1 MRIIVVGAGDIGMPI
16 IHYLS
21 ETGNIVTV
29 IEKDEKRCKHIA
41 DHADAAIFR
50 GSGTN
55 LRIWKSAEADN
66 ADALFALTNKDDINA
81 RACEIAKKQ
90 FGIPFVVARAHQPE
104 SMEKI
109 REAGADVVI
118 CPSLETK
125 RLFLN
130 ALESRSVETLYEKD
144 SIDYRLAIV
153 SVPSNGTM
161 IGKTIEQLNIPRNT
175 RIATVFRNS
184 SFEFPAQSF
193 MFKGGDRVLLL
204 GSKEETGKV
213 VEKLREAEVT

>member
-1 MRIIVVGAGDIGMPI
+1 MRIMVIGTGDIGMPI
-16 IHYLS
+16 VHYLS

-29 IEKDEKRCKHIA
+29 IEKDEKKCKHIS

-55 LRIWKSAEADN
+55 LRIWKSAEAEK
-66 ADALFALTNKDDINA
+66 ADALFAVTNKDDINA
-81 RACEIAKKQ
+81 RVCEIAKKQ
-90 FGIPFVVARAHQPE
+90 FGIPFVVARARQPE
-104 SMEKI
+104 SMGKI

-144 SIDYRLAIV
+144 SMGYKLAV
-153 SVPSNGTM
+153 VTVPSNGTM
-161 IGKTIEQLNIPRNT
+161 IGKTVRQLDLTDNV

-184 SFEFPAQSF
+184 GFEFPLQSF
-193 MFKGGDRVLLL
+193 MFKGGDRVLLM
-204 GSKEETGKV
+204 GSKEETVKI
-213 VEKLREAEVT
+213 VERLRQVEVT

>member
-1 MRIIVVGAGDIGMPI
+1 MVIGTGDIGMPI
-16 IHYLS
+16 VHYLS

-29 IEKDEKRCKHIA
+29 IEKDEKRCKHVA

-55 LRIWKSAEADN
+55 LRIWKSAEADK
-66 ADALFALTNKDDINA
+66 ADALFALTNKDDINT
-81 RACEIAKKQ
+81 RVCEIAKKQ

-104 SMEKI
+104 SIEKI
-109 REAGADVVI
+109 KEAGADVVI

-130 ALESRSVETLYEKD
+130 ALESRSVETLYEKE
-144 SIDYRLAIV
+144 SIGYKLAV
-153 SVPSNGTM
+153 VTVPSNGTM
-161 IGKTIEQLNIPRNT
+161 IGKTVEQLNLPENV

-184 SFEFPAQSF
+184 SFEFPLQSF
-193 MFKGGDRVLLL
+193 MFKGGDRVLLM
-204 GSKEETGKV
+204 GSKEETVKIA
-213 VEKLREAEVT
+213 EKLRQVEVT

>member
-1 MRIIVVGAGDIGMPI
+1 MPI
-16 IHYLS
+16 VHYLS

-29 IEKDEKRCKHIA
+29 IEKDEKKCKHIA

-55 LRIWKSAEADN
+55 LRIWKSAEAEK
-66 ADALFALTNKDDINA
+66 ADALFAVTNVDDINA
-81 RACEIAKKQ
+81 RVCEIAKKQ
-90 FGIPFVVARAHQPE
+90 FGIPFVVARARQPE
-104 SMEKI
+104 SMEKM

-144 SIDYRLAIV
+144 SIGYKLAV
-153 SVPSNGTM
+153 VTVPSNGSM
-161 IGKTIEQLNIPRNT
+161 IGKKVEQLNLPENVRV
-175 RIATVFRNS
+175 ATVFRNS
-184 SFEFPAQSF
+184 GFEFPPQSF
-193 MFKGGDRVLLL
+193 MFKGGDRVLLMGL
-204 GSKEETGKV
+204 KDETVKV
-213 VEKLREAEVT
+213 AEKLRQVEVT

>member
-1 MRIIVVGAGDIGMPI
+1 MVIGTGDIGMPVV
-16 IHYLS
+16 HYLS

-55 LRIWKSAEADN
+55 LTIWKSAEAEK
-66 ADALFALTNKDDINA
+66 ADALFALTDKDDVNA
-81 RACEIAKKQ
+81 RVCEIAKKQ

-104 SMEKI
+104 SIERI

-144 SIDYRLAIV
+144 NLGYKLAV
-153 SVPSNGTM
+153 VTVPSNGTM
-161 IGKTIEQLNIPRNT
+161 IGKKVEQLNLSENA

-184 SFEFPAQSF
+184 SFEFPARSF
-193 MFKGGDRVLLL
+193 MFKGGDRVLLM
-204 GSKEETGKV
+204 GSKEETGKAA
-213 VEKLREAEVT
+213 EKLRQVEIT

>member
-1 MRIIVVGAGDIGMPI
+1 MVIGTGDIGMPI
-16 IHYLS
+16 VHYLS
-21 ETGNIVTV
+21 EIGNIVTV

-55 LRIWKSAEADN
+55 LRIWKSAEADK
-66 ADALFALTNKDDINA
+66 ADALFALTNKDDVNA
-81 RACEIAKKQ
+81 RVCEIAKKQ

-104 SMEKI
+104 SIDSI
-109 REAGADVVI
+109 RAAGADVVI

-144 SIDYRLAIV
+144 SISYKLAV
-153 SVPSNGTM
+153 VTVPPNGTV
-161 IGKTIEQLNIPRNT
+161 IGKTVEQLDLPENV

-184 SFEFPAQSF
+184 SYEFPTPNF
-193 MFKGGDRVLLL
+193 MLKGGDRVLLM
-204 GSKEETGKV
+204 GSKEETVKSA
-213 VEKLREAEVT
+213 EKLRQVEVT

>member
-1 MRIIVVGAGDIGMPI
+1 MVIGTGDIGMPVV
-16 IHYLS
+16 HYLS

-55 LRIWKSAEADN
+55 LRIWQSAEAEK
-66 ADALFALTNKDDINA
+66 ADALFALTDKDDVNA
-81 RACEIAKKQ
+81 RVCEIAKKQ

-104 SMEKI
+104 NIETI

-144 SIDYRLAIV
+144 NIGYKLAV
-153 SVPSNGTM
+153 VTVPSNGTM
-161 IGKTIEQLNIPRNT
+161 IGKKVEQLNLSENA

-184 SFEFPAQSF
+184 SFEFPARSF
-193 MFKGGDRVLLL
+193 MFKGGDRVLLM
-204 GSKEETGKV
+204 GSKEETGKAA
-213 VEKLREAEVT
+213 EKLRQVEIT

>member
-1 MRIIVVGAGDIGMPI
+1 MRTIVIGAGDIGMPI

-29 IEKDEKRCKHIA
+29 IENEEKRCKHIS

-55 LRIWKSAEADN
+55 LRIWKSAEAEK
-66 ADALFALTNKDDINA
+66 ADALFALTNKDDINT
-81 RACEIAKKQ
+81 RVCEIAKKQ

-104 SMEKI
+104 NMEKI
-109 REAGADVVI
+109 RKAGADVVI

-130 ALESRSVETLYEKD
+130 ALESRSIETLYEKD
-144 SIDYRLAIV
+144 SVGYKLAV
-153 SVPSNGTM
+153 VTVPPNGTV
-161 IGKTIEQLNIPRNT
+161 IGKTVGQLDLPENVRL
-175 RIATVFRNS
+175 ATVFRNS
-184 SFEFPAQSF
+184 GFEFPIQDF
-193 MFKGGDRVLLL
+193 MLKGGDRVLLM

-213 VEKLREAEVT
+213 AEKLRQVEVT

>member
-1 MRIIVVGAGDIGMPI
+1 VRIMVIGTGDIGMPI
-16 IHYLS
+16 VHYLS

-29 IEKDEKRCKHIA
+29 IEKDEKKCKHIS

-55 LRIWKSAEADN
+55 LRIWKSAEAEK
-66 ADALFALTNKDDINA
+66 ADALFAVTNMDDINA
-81 RACEIAKKQ
+81 RVCEIAKKQ
-90 FGIPFVVARAHQPE
+90 FGIPFVVARARQPE
-104 SMEKI
+104 SMEKM

-144 SIDYRLAIV
+144 SIGYKLAV
-153 SVPSNGTM
+153 VAVPSNGTI
-161 IGKTIEQLNIPRNT
+161 IGKTVQQLNLPENV

-184 SFEFPAQSF
+184 SFEFPPQSF
-193 MFKGGDRVLLL
+193 MFKGGDRVLLMGL
-204 GSKEETGKV
+204 KDETVKV
-213 VEKLREAEVT
+213 AEKLRQVEVT

>member
-1 MRIIVVGAGDIGMPI
+1 MRIMVIGTGDIGMPI
-16 IHYLS
+16 VQYLS

-29 IEKDEKRCKHIA
+29 IEKDEKKCKHIA

-55 LRIWKSAEADN
+55 LRIWKSAEAEK
-66 ADALFALTNKDDINA
+66 ADALFAVTNVDDINA
-81 RACEIAKKQ
+81 RVCEIAKKQ
-90 FGIPFVVARAHQPE
+90 FGIPFVVARARQPE
-104 SMEKI
+104 SMEKM

-144 SIDYRLAIV
+144 SIGYKLAV
-153 SVPSNGTM
+153 VTVPSNGSM
-161 IGKTIEQLNIPRNT
+161 IGKKVEQLNLPENVRV
-175 RIATVFRNS
+175 ATVFRNS
-184 SFEFPAQSF
+184 GFEFPPQSF
-193 MFKGGDRVLLL
+193 MFKGGDRVLLMGL
-204 GSKEETGKV
+204 KDETVKV
-213 VEKLREAEVT
+213 AEKLRQVEVT

>member
-1 MRIIVVGAGDIGMPI
+1 MVIGTGDIGMPVV
-16 IHYLS
+16 HYLS

-55 LRIWKSAEADN
+55 LRIWQSAEAEK
-66 ADALFALTNKDDINA
+66 ADALFALTDKDDVNA
-81 RACEIAKKQ
+81 RVCEIAKKQ

-104 SMEKI
+104 SIEKI

-144 SIDYRLAIV
+144 NIGYKLAV
-153 SVPSNGTM
+153 VTVPSNGTM
-161 IGKTIEQLNIPRNT
+161 IGKKVEQLNLSENA

-184 SFEFPAQSF
+184 NFEFPARSF
-193 MFKGGDRVLLL
+193 MFKGGDRVLLM
-204 GSKEETGKV
+204 GSKEETGKAA
-213 VEKLREAEVT
+213 EKLRQVEIT

>member
-1 MRIIVVGAGDIGMPI
+1 MRIMVIGTGDIGMPVV
-16 IHYLS
+16 HYLS

-55 LRIWKSAEADN
+55 LRIWQSAEAEK
-66 ADALFALTNKDDINA
+66 ADALFALTDKDDVNA
-81 RACEIAKKQ
+81 RVCEIAKKQ

-104 SMEKI
+104 NIETI

-144 SIDYRLAIV
+144 NIGYKLAV
-153 SVPSNGTM
+153 VTVPSNGTM
-161 IGKTIEQLNIPRNT
+161 IGKKVEQLNLSENA

-184 SFEFPAQSF
+184 SFEFPARSF
-193 MFKGGDRVLLL
+193 MFKGGDRVLLM
-204 GSKEETGKV
+204 GSKEETGKAA
-213 VEKLREAEVT
+213 EKLRQVEIT

>member
-1 MRIIVVGAGDIGMPI
+1 MVIGTGDIGMPI
-16 IHYLS
+16 VHYLS
-21 ETGNIVTV
+21 ETGNIVAV
-29 IEKDEKRCKHIA
+29 IEKDEKKCKHIA

-55 LRIWKSAEADN
+55 LRIWKSAEAEK
-66 ADALFALTNKDDINA
+66 ADALFAVTNMDDINA
-81 RACEIAKKQ
+81 RVCEIAKKQ
-90 FGIPFVVARAHQPE
+90 FGIPFVVARARQPE
-104 SMEKI
+104 SMEKM

-144 SIDYRLAIV
+144 SIGYRLAMV
-153 SVPSNGTM
+153 TVPSNGSM
-161 IGKTIEQLNIPRNT
+161 IGKRVEQLDLPENV

-184 SFEFPAQSF
+184 SFEFPLHSF
-193 MFKGGDRVLLL
+193 MFKGGDRVLLT
-204 GSKEETGKV
+204 GSKEETVKV
-213 VEKLREAEVT
+213 AEKLRQVEVT

>member
-1 MRIIVVGAGDIGMPI
+1 MRIMVIGTGDIGMPVV
-16 IHYLS
+16 HYLS

-55 LRIWKSAEADN
+55 LRIWQSAEAEK
-66 ADALFALTNKDDINA
+66 ADALFALTDKDDVNA
-81 RACEIAKKQ
+81 RVCEIAKKQ

-104 SMEKI
+104 SIERI

-144 SIDYRLAIV
+144 NLGYKLAV
-153 SVPSNGTM
+153 VTVPSNGTM
-161 IGKTIEQLNIPRNT
+161 IGKKVEQLNLSENA

-184 SFEFPAQSF
+184 SFEFPARSF
-193 MFKGGDRVLLL
+193 MFKGGDRVLLM
-204 GSKEETGKV
+204 GSKEETGKAA
-213 VEKLREAEVT
+213 EKLRQVEIT

>member
-1 MRIIVVGAGDIGMPI
+1 MVIGTGDIGMPI
-16 IHYLS
+16 VHYLS

-29 IEKDEKRCKHIA
+29 IEKDEKKCKHIA

-55 LRIWKSAEADN
+55 LRIWKSAEAEK
-66 ADALFALTNKDDINA
+66 ADALFAVTNMDDINA
-81 RACEIAKKQ
+81 RVCEIAKKQ
-90 FGIPFVVARAHQPE
+90 FGIPFVVARARQPE

-144 SIDYRLAIV
+144 DLGYKLAV
-153 SVPSNGTM
+153 VTVPSNGTM
-161 IGKTIEQLNIPRNT
+161 IGKTVEQLDLPENVKV
-175 RIATVFRNS
+175 ATVFRNS
-184 SFEFPAQSF
+184 GFEFPLQSF
-193 MFKGGDRVLLL
+193 MFKGGDRVLLT
-204 GSKEETGKV
+204 GSKEETVKV
-213 VEKLREAEVT
+213 AEKLRQVEVT

>member
-1 MRIIVVGAGDIGMPI
+1 MVIGTGDIGMPI
-16 IHYLS
+16 VHYLS

-55 LRIWKSAEADN
+55 LRIWKSAEAEK
-66 ADALFALTNKDDINA
+66 ADALFAVTNMDDVNA
-81 RACEIAKKQ
+81 RVCEIAKKQ

-104 SMEKI
+104 SIDKI

-130 ALESRSVETLYEKD
+130 ALESRSVETLFEKD
-144 SIDYRLAIV
+144 SIGYKLAV
-153 SVPSNGTM
+153 VTVPSNGTM
-161 IGKTIEQLNIPRNT
+161 IGKTVRQLHLPENV

-184 SFEFPAQSF
+184 GFEFPPQSF
-193 MFKGGDRVLLL
+193 MFKGGDHVLLM
-204 GSKEETGKV
+204 GSKEETVKAAD
-213 VEKLREAEVT
+213 KLRQVEVT